1 MFPLPL
7 PRSPASAS
15 APVFSLPPG
24 DGRDGQIRTDDFLLP
39 KQALYQA
46 ELRPVTVSGGL
57 RMEFPGMQALVCFDA
72 AIVILPGIIRHPRS
86 LIPVMEFPQLV
97 DAHYRGLFQFALSL
111 ARSEPDAAD
120 LTQETFLR
128 WAEKGTQLRDVSKA
142 KSWLY
147 TTLYRLFLGRQRH
160 VTRFPHDELSEA
172 ESRLPAVDADAVRQM
187 EGAEVMAALQEID
200 EVFRAPLVLFYL
212 EEHSYQEIAEILDVP
227 PGTVMSRLW
236 RGKALLRARLEE
248 SARGSSQRDRRVVPM
263 KPVKKKEA

>member
-1 MFPLPL
+1 
-7 PRSPASAS
+7 
-15 APVFSLPPG
+15 
-24 DGRDGQIRTDDFLLP
+24 
-39 KQALYQA
+39 
-46 ELRPVTVSGGL
+46 
-57 RMEFPGMQALVCFDA
+57 
-72 AIVILPGIIRHPRS
+72 
-86 LIPVMEFPQLV
+86 MEFPQLV

-128 WAEKGTQLRDVSKA
+128 WAEKGAQLRDVSKA

-160 VTRFPHDELSEA
+160 VTRFPHDELSDA
-172 ESRLPAVDADAVRQM
+172 ENRLPVVEADAVRRM
-187 EGAEVMAALQEID
+187 ESTEVMEALQEID

-212 EEHSYQEIAEILDVP
+212 EDHSYQEIAEILDVP

-236 RGKALLRARLEE
+236 RGKALLRARLEA
-248 SARGSSQRDRRVVPM
+248 SARRSGESPRVIPM